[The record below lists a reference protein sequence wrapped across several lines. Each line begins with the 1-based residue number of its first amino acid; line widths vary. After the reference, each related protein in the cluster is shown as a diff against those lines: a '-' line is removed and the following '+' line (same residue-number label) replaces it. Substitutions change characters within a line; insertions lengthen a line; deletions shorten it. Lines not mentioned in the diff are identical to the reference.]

1 MKFLLPTP
9 FGLFPLGH
17 VPKARPYWRA
27 GYVSPSVGFFE
38 RPNSH
43 LSAVIGFNVAAMFG
57 KAAERIERSCVY
69 FTKVLADAAQ

>member
-1 MKFLLPTP
+1 MHSVKFLLPTP

-57 KAAERIERSCVY
+57 KAAERSRVY
-69 FTKVLADAAQ
+69 FTTVLADAAQ